1 MAMSLTPQ
9 REAFAAAL
17 AQGMTQAAA
26 YRVAYPKSLKWKD
39 ETVWRKA
46 SLMAAKGEVQA
57 RVTELV
63 QKAASS
69 NEVTVERVVKEFARL
84 AFVDVRKMS
93 RSDGSPVPLHELD
106 EDTAR
111 AIVGVEVVTQGNAE
125 LGFGQVT
132 KYKLADKRASLAD
145 LGRFLKMFVD
155 RVEVSGSIS
164 VADTLRQAREKRKV
178 GREG

>member
-1 MAMSLTPQ
+1 MTLTPQ

-26 YRVAYPKSLKWKD
+26 YRVAYPKSLNWQD
-39 ETVWRKA
+39 ATVWKRA
-46 SLMAAKGEVQA
+46 SELAADGAVSG

-63 QKAASS
+63 QKAAGA

-84 AFVDVRKMS
+84 AFVDVRKMA
-93 RSDGSPVPLHELD
+93 RPDGSPVPLHELD

-155 RVEVSGSIS
+155 RVEVSD
-164 VADTLRQAREKRKV
+164 VTDRAEVMRRRREARLGK
-178 GREG
+178 G

>member
-1 MAMSLTPQ
+1 MTLTPQ

-26 YRVAYPKSLKWKD
+26 YRVAYPKSLNWKD
-39 ETVWRKA
+39 ASVWDTA
-46 SLMAAKGEVQA
+46 SKLAANPEVRQ
-57 RVTELV
+57 RVEALT
-63 QKAASS
+63 KAAADA

-93 RSDGSPVPLHELD
+93 RPDGSPVPLHELD

-125 LGFGQVT
+125 VGFGQVT

-155 RVEVSGSIS
+155 RVEVSGSVSI
-164 VADTLRQAREKRKV
+164 ADTLRAAREKRR
-178 GREG
+178 GGA

>member
-1 MAMSLTPQ
+1 MAMTLTPQ

-26 YRVAYPKSLKWKD
+26 YRAAYPKSAKWKD
-39 ETVWRKA
+39 ATVWEEA
-46 SLMAAKGEVQA
+46 SRIAAIPEVRA
-57 RVTELV
+57 RVTDLV

-84 AFVDVRKMS
+84 AFVDVRKMA
-93 RSDGSPVPLHELD
+93 RPDGSPVPLHELD

-125 LGFGQVT
+125 VGFGQVT

-155 RVEVSGSIS
+155 RVEVSGQIGI
-164 VADTLRQAREKRKV
+164 ADVLREAKAKRK
-178 GREG
+178 GEQ

>member
-1 MAMSLTPQ
+1 MSLTPQ

-26 YRVAYPKSLKWKD
+26 YRIAYPKSLKWKD

-46 SLMAAKGEVQA
+46 SLLAADGEVRA
-57 RVTELV
+57 RLADLV
-63 QKAASS
+63 QKAAGS

-93 RSDGSPVPLHELD
+93 NPDGSPVPLHELD

-125 LGFGQVT
+125 VGFGQVT
-132 KYKLADKRASLAD
+132 KYKIADKRAALAD
-145 LGRFLKMFVD
+145 LGKFLKMFVD

-164 VADTLRQAREKRKV
+164 VADTLRQAREKRK
-178 GREG
+178 GGA

>member
-1 MAMSLTPQ
+1 MSLTPQ

-26 YRVAYPKSLKWKD
+26 YRVAYPKSAKWAD
-39 ETVWRKA
+39 SALWSEA
-46 SLMAAKGEVQA
+46 SRVAADPKVSA

-63 QKAASS
+63 QKAAGA

-93 RSDGSPVPLHELD
+93 RPDGSPVPLHELD

-155 RVEVSGSIS
+155 RVEVSGQIGI
-164 VADTLRQAREKRKV
+164 ADVLREAKAKRK
-178 GREG
+178 GEA

>member
-1 MAMSLTPQ
+1 MTPQ

-17 AQGMTQAAA
+17 AQGMTKAAA
-26 YRVAYPKSLKWKD
+26 YRVAYPKSAKWAD
-39 ETVWRKA
+39 SALWSEA
-46 SLMAAKGEVQA
+46 SRVAADPKVSA
-57 RVTELV
+57 RVAELV
-63 QKAASS
+63 QKAAGA

-93 RSDGSPVPLHELD
+93 RPDGTLVPLHELD

-111 AIVGVEVVTQGNAE
+111 AIVGVEVLTEGNAE
-125 LGFGQVT
+125 LGIGRAT

-155 RVEVSGSIS
+155 RIEVSD
-164 VADTLRQAREKRKV
+164 VTDRAELMRRRREARLGK
-178 GREG
+178 G

>member
-1 MAMSLTPQ
+1 MSNLTPQ

-26 YRVAYPKSLKWKD
+26 YRHAYQKSLKWKD

-46 SLMAAKGEVQA
+46 SLTAANGDVQA
-57 RVTELV
+57 RVAELV
-63 QKAASS
+63 QKAAGA

-84 AFVDVRKMS
+84 AFVDVRKMA
-93 RSDGSPVPLHELD
+93 RPDGTPVPLHELD

-145 LGRFLKMFVD
+145 LGKFLKMFVD

-164 VADTLRQAREKRKV
+164 IADTLRQAREKRR
-178 GREG
+178 GGGE

>member
-1 MAMSLTPQ
+1 MSLTPQ

-26 YRVAYPKSLKWKD
+26 YRIAYPKSLKWKD

-63 QKAASS
+63 HKAADA
-69 NEVTVERVVKEFARL
+69 NEVTIERVVKEFARL
-84 AFVDVRKMS
+84 AFVDVRKMA
-93 RSDGSPVPLHELD
+93 RPDGTPVPLHELD

-111 AIVGVEVVTQGNAE
+111 AIVGVEVVTEGNAE
-125 LGFGQVT
+125 LGIGRVT

-155 RVEVSGSIS
+155 RVEVTGSVTIS
-164 VADTLRQAREKRKV
+164 ERLRRAEERAADK
-178 GREG
+178 

>member
-1 MAMSLTPQ
+1 MTPQ

-39 ETVWRKA
+39 ATVWDSA
-46 SLMAAKGEVQA
+46 SKLAANPEVRH
-57 RVTELV
+57 RVAELV
-63 QKAASS
+63 QKAAGA

-93 RSDGSPVPLHELD
+93 RPDGTPVPLHELD

-111 AIVGVEVVTQGNAE
+111 AIVGVEVVTEGNAE
-125 LGFGQVT
+125 LGIGRVT

-155 RVEVSGSIS
+155 RIEVSD
-164 VADTLRQAREKRKV
+164 VTDRAELMRRRREARLGK
-178 GREG
+178 G

>member
-1 MAMSLTPQ
+1 MTLTPQ

-26 YRVAYPKSLKWKD
+26 YRVAYPRSKNWTDK
-39 ETVWRKA
+39 TVWSKA
-46 SLMAAKGEVQA
+46 SALAADGLVSA
-57 RVTELV
+57 RVADLV

-93 RSDGSPVPLHELD
+93 RPDGSPVPLHELD

-155 RVEVSGSIS
+155 RVEVSGQIGI
-164 VADTLRQAREKRKV
+164 ADVLREAKAKRK
-178 GREG
+178 GEA

>member
-1 MAMSLTPQ
+1 MSLTPQ
-9 REAFAAAL
+9 RETFAAAL

-26 YRVAYPKSLKWKD
+26 YRIAYPKSAKWS
-39 ETVWRKA
+39 ENALHVNA
-46 SLMAAKGEVQA
+46 SKLAADAQVRL
-57 RVTELV
+57 RVTDLV
-63 QKAASS
+63 QKAAGA

-84 AFVDVRKMS
+84 AFVDVRKMA
-93 RSDGSPVPLHELD
+93 RPDGSPVPLHELD

-125 LGFGQVT
+125 VGFGQVT

-155 RVEVSGSIS
+155 RVEVSGQIGI
-164 VADTLRQAREKRKV
+164 ADVLREAKAKRK
-178 GREG
+178 GEA

>member
-1 MAMSLTPQ
+1 MSLTPQ

-26 YRVAYPKSLKWKD
+26 YRIAYPKSLKWKD
-39 ETVWRKA
+39 A
-46 SLMAAKGEVQA
+46 SVYERASVLAGTAEIRS
-57 RVTELV
+57 RVAELV
-63 QKAASS
+63 EKAAGA

-84 AFVDVRKMS
+84 AFVDVRKMA
-93 RSDGSPVPLHELD
+93 RPDGTPVPLHELD

-111 AIVGVEVVTQGNAE
+111 AIVGVEVVTEGNAE
-125 LGFGQVT
+125 LGIGRVT

-155 RVEVSGSIS
+155 RVEVTGSVTIS
-164 VADTLRQAREKRKV
+164 ERLRRAEERAADK
-178 GREG
+178 

>member
-1 MAMSLTPQ
+1 MSLTPQ

-26 YRVAYPKSLKWKD
+26 YRVAYPKSLKWQD
-39 ETVWRKA
+39 ATVWKRA
-46 SLMAAKGEVQA
+46 SELAADGSVSG
-57 RVTELV
+57 RVTDLV
-63 QKAASS
+63 QKAADA

-93 RSDGSPVPLHELD
+93 RPDGSPVPLHELD

-111 AIVGVEVVTQGNAE
+111 AIVGVEVVTQGNADV
-125 LGFGQVT
+125 GFGQVT

-155 RVEVSGSIS
+155 RVEVSGQIGI
-164 VADTLRQAREKRKV
+164 ADVLREAKAKRK
-178 GREG
+178 GEA

>member
-1 MAMSLTPQ
+1 MLTPQ

-26 YRVAYPKSLKWKD
+26 YRAAYPRSLKWKD
-39 ETVWRKA
+39 ASVWQRA
-46 SLMAAKGEVQA
+46 SVLAATAEVQS

-63 QKAASS
+63 QKAAGA

-93 RSDGSPVPLHELD
+93 RPDGTPVPLHELD

-125 LGFGQVT
+125 VGFGQVT
-132 KYKLADKRASLAD
+132 KYRLADKRASLAD

-155 RVEVSGSIS
+155 RVEVSGQIGI
-164 VADTLRQAREKRKV
+164 ADVLREAKAKRK
-178 GREG
+178 GGNEG

>member
-1 MAMSLTPQ
+1 MSGLTPQ
-9 REAFAAAL
+9 REAFAAAV

-26 YRVAYPKSLKWKD
+26 YRIAYPKSLKWKD

-46 SLMAAKGEVQA
+46 SLLAADGEVRA
-57 RVTELV
+57 RLADLV
-63 QKAASS
+63 QKAAGS
-69 NEVTVERVVKEFARL
+69 NEVTVERVVREFARL
-84 AFVDVRKMS
+84 AFVDVRKLVNE
-93 RSDGSPVPLHELD
+93 DGTPKKLHELD

-111 AIVGVEVVTQGNAE
+111 AVAGVDIVTQGNAE
-125 LGFGQVT
+125 LGVGQVT

-164 VADTLRQAREKRKV
+164 IAETLRAAREKRR
-178 GREG
+178 G